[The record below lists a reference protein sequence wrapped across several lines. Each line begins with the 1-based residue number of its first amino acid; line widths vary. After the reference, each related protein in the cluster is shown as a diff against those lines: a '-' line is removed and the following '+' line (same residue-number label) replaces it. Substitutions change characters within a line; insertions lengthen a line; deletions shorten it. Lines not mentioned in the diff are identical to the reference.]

1 MTILFASDLDRTLIY
16 SKNSRGKEV
25 SEQDFAA
32 VEWINEKPTAF
43 MTNKGLQL
51 FQHISPSIT
60 FLPVTTRTAE
70 QYNRITGLFHIAE
83 KPKYAIVSNG
93 AVILED
99 GKVLTEWSDKVIAQ
113 MQQDRTSIEH
123 VLPQLDAYTKN
134 KFVLKVMQAE
144 SWFVYLIID
153 EDAFSVEDF
162 EYLSQIFY
170 QQGFTLSHQGRKVY
184 IMPTCIN
191 KSTALQFVKERVAAT
206 TVIAAGDSMLDFD
219 MVLNANHGF
228 IPSHGEAIHKGGSL
242 PPHVSITNQTGV
254 LAGEEI
260 LKKVSDYLL

>member
-16 SKNSRGKEV
+16 SKNSRGQEV
-25 SEQDFAA
+25 NEQDYAA
-32 VEWINEKPTAF
+32 VEWIDEKPTAF
-43 MTNKGLQL
+43 MTNRGLEL
-51 FQHISPSIT
+51 FQHIASSIN
-60 FLPVTTRTAE
+60 FIPVTTRTAE
-70 QYNRITGLFHIAE
+70 QYNRITGLFHTIE

-93 AVILED
+93 AVILEN
-99 GKVLTEWSDKVIAQ
+99 GNPLTEWSDKVIEQ
-113 MQQDRTSIEH
+113 MQQNSTSIEH
-123 VLPQLDAYTKN
+123 VLPQLEAYIKN

-153 EDAFSVEDF
+153 EQVFSVEEF
-162 EYLSQIFY
+162 ENLTQIFY

-191 KSTALQFVKERVAAT
+191 KSTALQFVAERIAAN

-219 MVLNANHGF
+219 MVLNADHGF
-228 IPSHGEAIHKGGSL
+228 IPSHGEAIHKGGQL
-242 PPHVSITNQTGV
+242 PSHVSITNQAGV

-260 LKKVSDYLL
+260 LNKVSDYLL

>member
-16 SKNSRGKEV
+16 SKNSRGQEV
-25 SEQDFAA
+25 SIQDFAA
-32 VEWINEKPTAF
+32 VEWIDEKPTAF
-43 MTNKGLQL
+43 MTNRGLRL
-51 FQHISPSIT
+51 FQHIASSIT
-60 FLPVTTRTAE
+60 FMPVTTRTAE
-70 QYNRITGLFHIAE
+70 QYNRITGLFHSVE
-83 KPKYAIVSNG
+83 KPKYAIVANG

-99 GKVLTEWSDKVIAQ
+99 GKPLTEWSDKVIAQ
-113 MQQDRTSIEH
+113 MKQNRTSIEH
-123 VLPQLDAYTKN
+123 VLPQLEAYTKN

-153 EDAFSVEDF
+153 EQAFSVEEF
-162 EYLSQIFY
+162 EKLSQIFY
-170 QQGFTLSHQGRKVY
+170 EQGFTLSHQGRKVY

-191 KSTALQFVKERVAAT
+191 KWTALQFMKERITAN

-219 MVLNANHGF
+219 MVINADYGF
-228 IPSHGEAIHKGGSL
+228 IPSHGEAIHKGGHL
-242 PPHVSITNQTGV
+242 PSHVSITNQAGV

>member
-16 SKNSRGKEV
+16 SKNSRGQEV
-25 SEQDFAA
+25 SEQDFTA
-32 VEWINEKPTAF
+32 VEWVEEKATAF

-51 FQHISPSIT
+51 FKDISPSIT

-70 QYNRITGLFHIAE
+70 QYNRITGLFNTVE

-99 GKVLTEWSDKVIAQ
+99 GKPLKEWSDKVIAQ
-113 MQQDRTSIEH
+113 MQHNRTSIED
-123 VLPQLDAYTKN
+123 VLPQLDTYTKN

-153 EDAFSVEDF
+153 EQAFSIEDF
-162 EYLSQIFY
+162 ESLSQIFY

-191 KSTALQFVKERVAAT
+191 KSTALQFVKERIAAK

-219 MVLNANHGF
+219 MVLNADYGF
-228 IPSHGEAIHKGGSL
+228 IPSHGEAIHKGGHL
-242 PPHVSITNQTGV
+242 PSHVSITNHAGV

>member
-16 SKNSRGKEV
+16 SKNSRGQEV

-32 VEWINEKPTAF
+32 VEWIDEKPTAF

-51 FQHISPSIT
+51 FEDIARSIT
-60 FLPVTTRTAE
+60 FLPVTTRTVE
-70 QYNRITGLFHIAE
+70 QYNRITGLFHTVE

-93 AVILED
+93 AVILEN
-99 GKVLTEWSDKVIAQ
+99 GKPLTEWSDKVIAQ
-113 MQQDRTSIEH
+113 MQQNRTSIEH
-123 VLPQLDAYTKN
+123 VLPQLEAYTKN

-153 EDAFSVEDF
+153 EKAFSVEDF
-162 EYLSQIFY
+162 ENLSQIFY

-191 KSTALQFVKERVAAT
+191 KSTALQFIKERIAAN

-219 MVLNANHGF
+219 MVLNADYGF
-228 IPSHGEAIHKGGSL
+228 IPSHGEVIHKGGQL
-242 PPHVSITNQTGV
+242 PSHVSVTNFTGV

>member
-16 SKNSRGKEV
+16 SKNSRGQEV
-25 SEQDFAA
+25 GEQDFAA
-32 VEWINEKPTAF
+32 VEWVDEKPTAF

-51 FQHISPSIT
+51 FQQIASSIT

-70 QYNRITGLFHIAE
+70 QYNRITGLFHTAE

-99 GKVLTEWSDKVIAQ
+99 GNPLAEWSDKVIAQ
-113 MQQDRTSIEH
+113 MQQDLTSIEH
-123 VLPQLDAYTKN
+123 VLPQLDSYKKN

-153 EDAFSVEDF
+153 EHTFSVEDF
-162 EYLSQIFY
+162 ENLSEIFY

-191 KSTALQFVKERVAAT
+191 KSTALQFVKERIAAT
-206 TVIAAGDSMLDFD
+206 TVIAAGDSMLDYE
-219 MVLNANHGF
+219 MVLKANQGF
-228 IPSHGEAIHKGGSL
+228 IPSHGEAILKGGDL
-242 PPHVSITNQTGV
+242 PSHVSITNQAGV

-260 LKKVSDYLL
+260 LNKVSDYLL

>member
-16 SKNSRGKEV
+16 SKNSRGLEV

-32 VEWINEKPTAF
+32 VEWVDEKPTAF
-43 MTNKGLQL
+43 MTQKGLQL
-51 FQHISPSIT
+51 FQHIASTIT
-60 FLPVTTRTAE
+60 FLPVTTRTAD
-70 QYNRITGLFHIAE
+70 QYNRITGLFNAAD

-99 GKVLTEWSDKVIAQ
+99 GKPLTEWSDKVIAQ
-113 MQQDRTSIEH
+113 MQQNRTSIEH

-153 EDAFSVEDF
+153 EQAFSVEEF
-162 EYLSQIFY
+162 EKLSQIFY

-191 KSTALQFVKERVAAT
+191 KSTALQFIKERIDAN

-219 MVLNANHGF
+219 MVLNATHGF
-228 IPSHGEAIHKGGSL
+228 IPSHGEAIHKGRSL
-242 PPHVSITNQTGV
+242 PPHVSITDHAGV

>member
-16 SKNSRGKEV
+16 SKNSRGQEV
-25 SEQDFAA
+25 REQDLSA
-32 VEWINEKPTAF
+32 VEWVDGKPTAF
-43 MTNKGLQL
+43 MTNKSLQL
-51 FQHISPSIT
+51 FQHIASSIT

-70 QYNRITGLFHIAE
+70 QYNRITGLFHTVD

-99 GKVLTEWSDKVIAQ
+99 GKPITEWSDRVITQ
-113 MQQDRTSIEH
+113 MQQNCTSIDH
-123 VLPQLDAYTKN
+123 VLEKLEQYANN

-153 EDAFSVEDF
+153 EQAFTAKHF
-162 EYLSQIFY
+162 ENLSQIFY
-170 QQGFTLSHQGRKVY
+170 KQGFALSHQGRKVY

-191 KSTALQFVKERVAAT
+191 KSTALQFIKERIGAT

-219 MVLNANHGF
+219 MILNSDHSF
-228 IPSHGEAIHKGGSL
+228 IPSHGEAIHKGGHL
-242 PPHVSITNQTGV
+242 PSHVSVTKLVDI

-260 LKKVSDYLL
+260 LKKVSEYLL

>member
-16 SKNSRGKEV
+16 SKNSRGQEV
-25 SEQDFAA
+25 NEEDFAA
-32 VEWINEKPTAF
+32 VEWIDEKPTAF
-43 MTNKGLQL
+43 MTIKGLQL
-51 FQHISPSIT
+51 FQQIASSTT

-70 QYNRITGLFHIAE
+70 QYNRITGLYHNIE

-99 GKVLTEWSDKVIAQ
+99 GKPLAEWSDNVIAQ
-113 MQQDRTSIEH
+113 MQQNRTSIAH
-123 VLPQLDAYTKN
+123 VLPQLDAYTQN

-153 EDAFSVEDF
+153 EQAFSVEDF
-162 EYLSQIFY
+162 ENLSQIFY

-191 KSTALQFVKERVAAT
+191 KASALQFVAERIAANK
-206 TVIAAGDSMLDFD
+206 VIAAGDSMLDFD
-219 MVLNANHGF
+219 MVLNADEGF
-228 IPSHGEAIHKGGSL
+228 IPSHGEATHKSEHL
-242 PPHVSITNQTGV
+242 PPHVSITKQSGV

-260 LKKVSDYLL
+260 LIKVSNYLL

>member
-16 SKNSRGKEV
+16 SKNSRGQEV

-32 VEWINEKPTAF
+32 VEWVNEKPTAF
-43 MTNKGLQL
+43 MTPKGLLL
-51 FQHISPSIT
+51 FENIASSIT

-70 QYNRITGLFHIAE
+70 QYHRITGLYNTVE

-93 AVILED
+93 AVILEN
-99 GKVLTEWSDKVIAQ
+99 GKPLSEWSDKVLAQ
-113 MQQDRTSIEH
+113 MQQNYTSIEH
-123 VLPQLDAYTKN
+123 VLPQIEAYTKN
-134 KFVLKVMQAE
+134 ESVLKVMQAE

-153 EDAFSVEDF
+153 EQVFSVEDF
-162 EYLSQIFY
+162 ENLSQIFY

-191 KSTALQFVKERVAAT
+191 KSAALQFIKERIAAK
-206 TVIAAGDSMLDFD
+206 TVLAAGDSMLDFD
-219 MVLNANHGF
+219 MVLNADYGF
-228 IPSHGEAIHKGGSL
+228 IPSHGEAIQKGGLL
-242 PPHVSITNQTGV
+242 PSHVSVTYNAGV

>member
-16 SKNSRGKEV
+16 SKNSRGQEV
-25 SEQDFAA
+25 STEDFVA
-32 VEWINEKPTAF
+32 VEWVDEKPTAF

-51 FQHISPSIT
+51 FQYIASSTT

-70 QYNRITGLFHIAE
+70 QYNRITGLYHTVE
-83 KPKYAIVSNG
+83 KPKYAVVSNG

-99 GKVLTEWSDKVIAQ
+99 GEPLAEWSDKVIAQ
-113 MQQDRTSIEH
+113 MQQNRTSIDH
-123 VLPQLDAYTKN
+123 VLPQLNAYIKN
-134 KFVLKVMQAE
+134 KFVLNVMQAE

-153 EDAFSVEDF
+153 EHAFSVEDF
-162 EYLSQIFY
+162 ENLSQIFY
-170 QQGFTLSHQGRKVY
+170 QQGFSLSHQGRKVY

-191 KSTALQFVKERVAAT
+191 KSAALQFVAERIAAN

-219 MVLNANHGF
+219 MVLSATHGF
-228 IPSHGEAIHKGGSL
+228 IPSHGEANHKGGYL
-242 PPHVSITNQTGV
+242 PPHVSITTQTGV

-260 LKKVSDYLL
+260 LKKVNDYLL

>member
-16 SKNSRGKEV
+16 SKNSRGQEV
-25 SEQDFAA
+25 NEEDLTA
-32 VEWINEKPTAF
+32 VEWIDEKPTAF
-43 MTNKGLQL
+43 MTQKGLQL
-51 FQHISPSIT
+51 FQQITSSIS
-60 FLPVTTRTAE
+60 FVPVTTRTAE
-70 QYNRITGLFHIAE
+70 QYNRVVGLYHNVK

-99 GKVLTEWSDKVIAQ
+99 GNPLAEWSDKVIAQ
-113 MQQDRTSIEH
+113 MQQNKSSIEH

-153 EDAFSVEDF
+153 EQAFTVEDF

-191 KSTALQFVKERVAAT
+191 KSTALQFVAERLAAT
-206 TVIAAGDSMLDFD
+206 TVYAAGDSMLDFD
-219 MVLNANHGF
+219 MVLNADHGF
-228 IPSHGEAIHKGGSL
+228 IPSHGEAIPKGGHL
-242 PPHVSITNQTGV
+242 PPNVSITKRTGV

-260 LKKVSDYLL
+260 LKKLNDFLL

>member
-16 SKNSRGKEV
+16 SKNSRGQDV
-25 SEQDFAA
+25 SEQEFAA
-32 VEWINEKPTAF
+32 VEWVDEKPTAF
-43 MTNKGLQL
+43 MTKKGLQL
-51 FQHISPSIT
+51 FQKITSTMT
-60 FLPVTTRTAE
+60 FLPVTTRTAD
-70 QYNRITGLFHIAE
+70 QYNRITGLFSAAD

-99 GKVLTEWSDKVIAQ
+99 GKPPTEWSDKVIAQ
-113 MQQDRTSIEH
+113 MQQNRTSIEH

-153 EDAFSVEDF
+153 EQAFSVEEF
-162 EYLSQIFY
+162 EKLSQIFY

-191 KSTALQFVKERVAAT
+191 KSTALQFIKERIDAN
-206 TVIAAGDSMLDFD
+206 TVLAAGDSMLDFD
-219 MVLNANHGF
+219 MVLNATHGF
-228 IPSHGEAIHKGGSL
+228 IPSHGEAIHKGGTL
-242 PPHVSITNQTGV
+242 PPHVSITDHAGV